1 MAARSVSFDT
11 DVDLIEEELE
21 YGEEL
26 LLFIWYHPSTVDLCS
41 WCHYTNVQNDYS
53 SFDIDDCDR
62 TTEPLVDER
71 WSSATL
77 RVLSSMPSRTI
88 GRSRGAI
95 LSQYYTRTMQ
105 MRRHRQSQPSIR
117 SFSRS
122 ARPSICGYRVDSNV
136 EVFDREETKRERLV
150 NNLQNLSVGDR
161 VRMLKAIPLSL
172 AEKSQLRNLT
182 MTKARRSSENAE
194 ASCCNHL
201 KYRIFI
207 ALRQSWYSWLSILS
221 LLQLWHTALK
231 TVSGR
236 FGTGVLS
243 YFVFLRKLFF
253 FNVFLCL
260 VTGLFLVV
268 PQAVWPPVL
277 ASAPSVQYGLEVL
290 TGTGY
295 FKDSLMYYGYYSNL
309 TFMKNCSQNRH
320 QSSCDSRLSYNMPL
334 SYFFTI
340 GMAFFITCI
349 ILVYS
354 MSKSFGQS
362 FRIDRSKGLLAIKVF
377 SSWDFKVSK
386 KSSVRLQSE
395 NITTQLRELLS
406 EVNRKMVKSP
416 CRTLV
421 AVLFIQ
427 LLAWVICIGITVVC
441 SLGVYYFSEHVHKHY
456 ANTTSN
462 NLRKEASMLALPVVV
477 SSINLL
483 LPGFFNIV
491 AWMEEYESPC
501 TRNYVAIFRNL
512 MLKVSML
519 GVLCHHWLG
528 RVASSQNHSQC
539 WESFVGQELYRFLLM
554 DFIFTML
561 DTFFGEFLWRLFSQK
576 VLKRERKPVFDIAR
590 NVLDLIYGQTLAW
603 LGVLFTPLLPAV
615 QVIKL
620 FLLFYLKKT
629 SLMMNCQA
637 PRKPWRASQMTTIFI
652 TLLCFPS
659 FLGATVCVTYTM
671 WTIKP
676 SSSCGPFRGL
686 NTMFQAGKKWV
697 EELAH
702 DKPHLNWLPWVH
714 SYLVENPFFLFL
726 AAGIFLIII
735 YFHSQVVD
743 GQRKIIE
750 LLQEQI
756 ENEGEDKKFLI
767 TRLQHIHEQKRPQ
780 SQHRSRTREVSRS
793 HALLSHMHKTHH
805 TYSCNL
811 KKKCHTSFT
820 SFHFRS
826 PVLHDISRS
835 SAFQCEN
842 QGAGAL
848 CCPGAVVR
856 ANGKLTLLGFYWCH
870 SL

>member
-1 MAARSVSFDT
+1 MAARSVNFDT
-11 DVDLIEEELE
+11 DAHFMEAGLESPADEDVVHDSFNQLIEEQSQDLNSHAEAIEMYPLKEETGDDVSSFAVDE
-21 YGEEL
+21 YGG
-26 LLFIWYHPSTVDLCS
+26 
-41 WCHYTNVQNDYS
+41 
-53 SFDIDDCDR
+53 

-71 WSSATL
+71 WSSDTL
-77 RVLSSMPSRTI
+77 RVLSLMPSRTI

-105 MRRHRQSQPSIR
+105 MCRHRQSRPSIR

-122 ARPSICGYRVDSNV
+122 ARPSICGYRVDNNA
-136 EVFDREETKRERLV
+136 ENFDREENKRERLV
-150 NNLQNLSVGDR
+150 NNLQNLSAGDR
-161 VRMLKAIPLSL
+161 VRMLKAIPLKL
-172 AEKSQLRNLT
+172 TEKSELRRLALNKT
-182 MTKARRSSENAE
+182 GRSIYLDQVP
-194 ASCCNHL
+194 CCSHL
-201 KYRIFI
+201 KDCISI
-207 ALRQSWYSWLSILS
+207 SLRQSWYSWLSFFS
-221 LLQLWHTALK
+221 SLQLWQTALK

-253 FNVFLCL
+253 FNVFLFL
-260 VTGLFLVV
+260 VMGLFLVV
-268 PQAVWPPVL
+268 PQAVWPP
-277 ASAPSVQYGLEVL
+277 APPTAPSVQYGLEVL

-295 FKDSLMYYGYYSNL
+295 FKDSLMYYGYYSNY
-309 TFMKNCSQNRH
+309 TFIKNCSHVENQD
-320 QSSCDSRLSYNMPL
+320 SCGTHLSYNMPL
-334 SYFFTI
+334 AYFFTI

-395 NITTQLRELLS
+395 NITTQLRELVA
-406 EVNRKMVKSP
+406 EVNRKEVKSSFWQ
-416 CRTLV
+416 RMS
-421 AVLFIQ
+421 VLSIQ
-427 LLAWVICIGITVVC
+427 LLAWIICIGSTVVC
-441 SLGVYYFSEHVHKHY
+441 SLGVYYFLKNVHTHY

-462 NLRKEASMLALPVVV
+462 DLRKETSMLALPVVV

-491 AWMEEYESPC
+491 AWMEDYESPC

-512 MLKVSML
+512 MLKVSVL
-519 GVLCHHWLG
+519 GVLCHHWLR
-528 RVASSQNHSQC
+528 RVASGQIQSQC

-590 NVLDLIYGQTLAW
+590 NVLELIYGQTLAW

-620 FLLFYLKKT
+620 FLLFYMKKT

-637 PRKPWRASQMTTIFI
+637 PRKPWRASQMTTFFI

-659 FLGATVCVTYTM
+659 FLGASVCVTYTM

-676 SSSCGPFRGL
+676 SNSCGPFRGL
-686 NTMFQAGKKWV
+686 PTMFQAGKKLV
-697 EELAH
+697 EELARN
-702 DKPHLNWLPWVH
+702 KPHLAWLTWVH
-714 SYLVENPFFLFL
+714 TYLVENPFFLFL

-767 TRLQHIHEQKRPQ
+767 TRLQDIHERKRPN
-780 SQHRSRTREVSRS
+780 SQHHSRATREES
-793 HALLSHMHKTHH
+793 
-805 TYSCNL
+805 
-811 KKKCHTSFT
+811 SFT
-820 SFHFRS
+820 
-826 PVLHDISRS
+826 
-835 SAFQCEN
+835 
-842 QGAGAL
+842 
-848 CCPGAVVR
+848 
-856 ANGKLTLLGFYWCH
+856 
-870 SL
+870 